1 MTWIEPGPER
11 VASGVH
17 RIALPLPDDGL
28 RAVNVYALSGPGGLS
43 LIDGGWALA
52 ESLETLASALC
63 SIGFGLAEIEQ
74 CLVTHV
80 HRDHYTQAVTLQRE
94 YGTRISL
101 GAGERANLDRV
112 SRMSEAAGDRFVDT
126 MSYLVRC
133 GAGALLAQ
141 LAQAR
146 HSGDGARDWAP
157 PEHWLADEQQVAAG
171 GRELTVVH
179 TPGHTAGHVVFHDAA
194 AGLLFAGDHVLPHIT
209 PSIGFEPVRTAFPLR
224 DYLDSLT
231 LMLKRPD
238 ARLLPAHGPV
248 SESVHARVH
257 ELLAHHDERLDA
269 TEHAVRAGATDAYEA
284 AGLLPWTRRE
294 RRLADLDLFNIML
307 AVSETSAHLDV
318 LVLQGRL
325 RSETVEGV
333 ERYWIN

>member
-1 MTWIEPGPER
+1 MHWTEAGPEP
-11 VASGVH
+11 VAAGVH
-17 RIALPLPDDGL
+17 RIALPLPDDAL
-28 RAVNVYALSGPGGLS
+28 RAVNVYALSGPDGLS

-52 ESLETLASALC
+52 DSLDLLASSLRQL
-63 SIGFGLAEIEQ
+63 GFGLAEIEQ
-74 CLVTHV
+74 CLVTHS

-101 GAGERANLDRV
+101 GAGERANLDEIVAMSSNRV
-112 SRMSEAAGDRFVDT
+112 RFSDT
-126 MSYLVRC
+126 MHYLIRC
-133 GAGALLAQ
+133 GAKEIHDQ
-141 LAQAR
+141 LVAVRATG
-146 HSGDGARDWAP
+146 SGETDWELP
-157 PEHWLADEQQVAAG
+157 DRWLADDESVAVS

-179 TPGHTAGHVVFHDAA
+179 TPGHTAGHVVFHDMA

-224 DYLDSLT
+224 DYLDSLS

-248 SESVHARVH
+248 TDSVHERVH
-257 ELLAHHDERLDA
+257 ELLGHHDRRLDA
-269 TEHAVRAGATDAYEA
+269 TEQAVRDGATDAYTTA
-284 AGLLPWTRRE
+284 KLLPWTRRE
-294 RRLADLDLFNIML
+294 RRLDELDLFNTML

-325 RSETVEGV
+325 RSSTVDGV
-333 ERYWIN
+333 ERYQPA